1 MYFENVYKALYSVY
15 KDGAFIAS
23 VIDGIPDDRDKSL
36 SVRIIYGVLE
46 KDVELEKIIKILCEC
61 APDFKIRIVLK
72 IGIYCLKYMNSLP
85 DYAVVNNA
93 VELVKTIGKRQVA
106 GFVNA
111 VLKRYVK
118 DGADISKNNDSEE
131 IEYSLPKWYID
142 KIKSDYKDDAEK
154 LLNYVCK
161 PREHIRLNMRKISY
175 EEFKSAV
182 RNVESSKFGGY
193 YVKATNVT
201 KKLFERGEITYQAE
215 GSMAIAQAVANLKP
229 KSVLDMC
236 AAPGGKSAYIDE
248 LINADI
254 IACDIREH
262 RVKLIE
268 SYIKRMGSKHI
279 TALVADGTVNNAEWN
294 KKFDVVLIDAPCSG
308 SGVIYSKPD
317 IMLKLNEQG
326 IKSLTEIQSKLLD
339 NGARYVSDNGYI
351 VYSTCSVLKDENER
365 QVKAF
370 IEQNG
375 DFEFVKDRRVLP
387 HVDDTEG
394 FYYAIIKRK

>member
-1 MYFENVYKALYSVY
+1 M
-15 KDGAFIAS
+15 
-23 VIDGIPDDRDKSL
+23 
-36 SVRIIYGVLE
+36 
-46 KDVELEKIIKILCEC
+46 
-61 APDFKIRIVLK
+61 
-72 IGIYCLKYMNSLP
+72 
-85 DYAVVNNA
+85 
-93 VELVKTIGKRQVA
+93 
-106 GFVNA
+106 
-111 VLKRYVK
+111 
-118 DGADISKNNDSEE
+118 
-131 IEYSLPKWYID
+131 
-142 KIKSDYKDDAEK
+142 
-154 LLNYVCK
+154 
-161 PREHIRLNMRKISY
+161 
-175 EEFKSAV
+175 
-182 RNVESSKFGGY
+182 
-193 YVKATNVT
+193 TN
-201 KKLFERGEITYQAE
+201 KLFERGEITYQSE
-215 GSMAIAQAVANLKP
+215 GSMARAQAVANLKP

-262 RVKLIE
+262 RVKLIK